1 VKSDIIRYITIRGDT
16 MMTVETTKE
25 RLGDKLV
32 SKNLI
37 NEKQL
42 KECLKAQKT
51 TGKKLGEILIQ
62 KNLITQEDLA
72 NVLKEHLNLERITLT
87 PSNIDNYAAKLVP
100 ENICKRYLIIPFKI
114 ENNKLYL
121 AMHDPQ
127 NREAIQDVRRISNM
141 EVVTFISTID
151 EINQALGF
159 VYASSKIDKVV
170 DEYSHSN
177 KPNIKEIV
185 QEETDVNS
193 APIVKLVNNI
203 LENAIRNRASDIHIE
218 PEEKYMRIRFRIDGI
233 LTEYMKT
240 SIEPH
245 QAVVSRIKIMSGL
258 NISEKRLP
266 QDGRIFLSIDNR
278 PIDFRVSTMPTS
290 KSEKVVMRVLDKSNF
305 LVSKEKLGLSQYN
318 IEKYNNL
325 ISKPYGLILVTG
337 PTGSGK
343 TTTLYSM
350 LNQLNDKA
358 KNIVT
363 IEDPVEYELEGINQ
377 TQINNK
383 AGLTFASGLRSFLR
397 QDPDIIMVGEI
408 RDSETAE
415 IAVRASLTGHSVL
428 STLHANN
435 AAGAIARLVDM
446 DIDKFSI
453 TSSLVGVIAQ
463 RLVRQICPHCREEY
477 IAQER
482 EKRILGY
489 DKSEEL
495 ILFRGKGCERCNN
508 SGYNGRIGVYEI
520 IEITNPIR
528 DIIDNNGSEENIFK
542 KAREL
547 GMETMKEDATN
558 KVIQGITTIE
568 EMMRVTF
575 IND

>member
-1 VKSDIIRYITIRGDT
+1 MIA
-16 MMTVETTKE
+16 VENTKE

-32 SKNLI
+32 SKGLI
-37 NEKQL
+37 NEEQL
-42 KECLKAQKT
+42 KSCLKAQKT

-62 KNLITQEDLA
+62 NNLITQEDLA
-72 NVLKEHLNLERITLT
+72 TVLKEHLNLERVTLT
-87 PSNIDNYAAKLVP
+87 SSNIDNDAAKLVP
-100 ENICKRYLIIPFKI
+100 ENICKRYLIIPFKL
-114 ENNKLYL
+114 ESNKLCL

-141 EVVTFISTID
+141 EVVPFISTID
-151 EINQALGF
+151 EINQALNF
-159 VYASSKIDKVV
+159 IYASSKLDKVM
-170 DEYSHSN
+170 DEYSNSN
-177 KPNIKEIV
+177 KHNIQELV

-233 LTEYMKT
+233 LTEYMRT

-305 LVSKEKLGLSQYN
+305 LVSKEKLGLSKYN
-318 IEKYNNL
+318 IDKYNNL
-325 ISKPYGLILVTG
+325 ITKPYGLILVTG

-350 LNQLNDKA
+350 LNQLNDKS
-358 KNIVT
+358 KNIVA

-408 RDSETAE
+408 RDLETGE
-415 IAVRASLTGHSVL
+415 IAVRASLTGHLVL

-435 AAGAIARLVDM
+435 ASGAIARLLEMKV
-446 DIDKFSI
+446 DKFSI
-453 TSSLVGVIAQ
+453 TSSLTGVIAQ
-463 RLVRQICPHCREEY
+463 RLVRRICPHCREEY
-477 IAQER
+477 VSEER

-489 DKSEEL
+489 DKSDEL
-495 ILFRGKGCERCNN
+495 ILYRGKGCERCNK

-528 DIIDNNGSEENIFK
+528 DIIDNNGSEDDIFK

-575 IND
+575 INN